1 MVTRSRFSGRKRENI
16 SQRRDI
22 DSDPRSGIGKNRLVE
37 NNITGDVDTSR
48 GTIKTLVSLMHR
60 TIAQENTHGGSESKL
75 VCIIFAQTRPAG
87 APKSAKKLIIGVHL
101 KETIYGCILLKNRC
115 RHAINEIACRKECLI
130 PKTQWE
136 RRMSQQSKACFNK
149 MTVFAFSNAVL
160 LRRVRARHTMR
171 DASALEITMQPVI
184 LTTPVGLN
192 SYDFSVEKTLNM
204 SLKGIKYLLNVR
216 LVLKE
221 INPREARVIV
231 NKAHIIFI
239 TSGRSNSWPPN
250 IRMN

>member
-48 GTIKTLVSLMHR
+48 GTIKTLVSLMPR
-60 TIAQENTHGGSESKL
+60 TIAQENTHGGTESKL
-75 VCIIFAQTRPAG
+75 VCIIFAQTRLAG
-87 APKSAKKLIIGVHL
+87 ATKSAKNLVIGVHL
-101 KETIYGCILLKNRC
+101 KETIDGCILLKNRC

-204 SLKGIKYLLNVR
+204 SLKGIEYLLNVR
-216 LVLKE
+216 LMLKE